1 MMRNRRLST
10 NWIAAGIIHTT
21 IFENY
26 AFPGGLIIGTDS
38 HTPNAGGMNMLGVGI
53 GGSDAVD
60 AMAGM
65 PWELMLVLLAATSG
79 LC

>member
-1 MMRNRRLST
+1 MLSPPNHFLPT
-10 NWIAAGIIHTT
+10 NDMAAGIIHTT

-38 HTPNAGGMNMLGVGI
+38 HTPNAGGMGMLGIGV

-60 AMAGM
+60 AMASM
-65 PWELMLVLLAATSG
+65 PWELM
-79 LC
+79 

>member
-1 MMRNRRLST
+1 MDCADL
-10 NWIAAGIIHTT
+10 IAGGIIHTT

-26 AFPGGLIIGTDS
+26 AVPGGLVIGTDS
-38 HTPNAGGMNMLGVGI
+38 HTPNAGGMAMLGVGV

-65 PWELMLVLLAATSG
+65 PWELMYVITILSEMQ
-79 LC
+79 